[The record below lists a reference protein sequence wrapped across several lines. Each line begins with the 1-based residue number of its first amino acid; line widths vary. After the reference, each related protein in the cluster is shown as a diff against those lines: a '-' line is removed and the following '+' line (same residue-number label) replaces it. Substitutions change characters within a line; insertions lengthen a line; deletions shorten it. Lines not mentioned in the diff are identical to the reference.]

1 MKEDIIFTA
10 EPSEMN
16 GRYVAENLY
25 RKWTVVEEKTDLKDG
40 HKFNAEVEK
49 KEIILKRGTL
59 LDSDS
64 IQTVQ
69 FHIQA
74 GDITGVFCSAIQR
87 RATLS
92 TPPHGKSLGRCR
104 WNPASSQRSTP

>member
-10 EPSEMN
+10 DPSQMH
-16 GRYVAENLY
+16 GKYVAEDLY
-25 RKWTVVEEKTDLKDG
+25 RKWTEVEEKTDPKDG

-64 IQTVQ
+64 ITKIQ

-74 GDITGVFCSAIQR
+74 NDITGVYCSAIQR

-92 TPPHGKSLGRCR
+92 TPPTWQKP
-104 WNPASSQRSTP
+104 WKV